1 MLIQQQELG
10 PTTGNPEPGTRN
22 PELETRDPKPEA
34 VPLSPTPPVSRLG
47 NPSSTLYT
55 RFSVLLCFLLGALI
69 PGCYQKLDLNTV
81 SMALETS
88 PTTLDPRIGTSE
100 VTTHVYELMFN
111 SLIRRDQ
118 NFQFAPDLAES
129 WENPDPLT
137 YVFHLRRGVLF
148 HNGKELTSEDVKF
161 TLDSLSK
168 LATPKKG
175 SFSKL
180 KEVTAPD
187 SYTVIF
193 HLSAPYLEFLTNLVR
208 PAIGIVPVGS
218 GADFFQHPVGTGPYR
233 LIEFQQ
239 DRGVHLAAF
248 DKYFEGP
255 PAVPQIY
262 LRIIPDDTTRA
273 LELEKGSVDVALN
286 SIPGDMLFRLRK
298 QAHLQVDSAPGV
310 RYQYLAFNLK
320 HPILSNVKVRQAI
333 AYALDRDSIIRYLY
347 RGYARKASSILPP
360 FHWAYEPNV
369 RQYEYD
375 PARARQLL
383 DQAGYPDPDGDG
395 PQTRFTLD
403 YKASTTA
410 EFVHQAEII
419 QENLRRVG
427 INVRIHTFE
436 LATVL
441 SDVRRGSFELYSLR
455 WVGANLFTDIFNF
468 VFHSKSAPPA
478 GANRGRYSN
487 AHLDALLDEANQASD
502 QERRK
507 EIFSQ
512 VQKIVAEDLPYVSLW
527 YPDNVIVYNRRL
539 QNVRIIPSG
548 DYVFLKDV
556 RIR

>member
-1 MLIQQQELG
+1 MIFARLLLNNSFPRKFGSLFQFYRDWWIVGLSSIL
-10 PTTGNPEPGTRN
+10 NPRFSAR
-22 PELETRDPKPEA
+22 L
-34 VPLSPTPPVSRLG
+34 PLSSILDP
-47 NPSSTLYT
+47 
-55 RFSVLLCFLLGALI
+55 RFSIVLCLLWGILI
-69 PGCYQKLDLNTV
+69 CACQRKPDPHV
-81 SMALETS
+81 VVMALETS

-100 VTTHVYELMFN
+100 VTSHVYELIFN

-118 NFQFAPDLAES
+118 NFQFAPDLALS

-168 LATPKKG
+168 LTTPKKG

-187 SYTVIF
+187 RYTVVF
-193 HLSAPYLEFLTNLVR
+193 HLSSPYLEFLTNLVR
-208 PAIGIVPVGS
+208 PAIGIVPAGS

-239 DRGVHLAAF
+239 DRDVRLAAF
-248 DKYFEGP
+248 DKYFEGQ
-255 PAVPQIY
+255 PALSEIY
-262 LRIIPDDTTRA
+262 FRIIPDDTTRA

-286 SIPGDMLFRLRK
+286 SISGDMLLRLKK
-298 QAHLQVDSAPGV
+298 QAHLQVDNAPGV

-320 HPILSNVKVRQAI
+320 HPILSNVRVRQAI
-333 AYALDRDSIIRYLY
+333 AYAIDRDSIIRYLY

-360 FHWAYEPNV
+360 FHWAYEPKV
-369 RQYEYD
+369 MQYRYD
-375 PARARQLL
+375 PALARQLL
-383 DQAGYPDPDGDG
+383 DQAGYSDPDGDG
-395 PQTRFTLD
+395 PRTRFALD

-427 INVRIHTFE
+427 INVQIHTLE

-478 GANRGRYSN
+478 GANRGRYAN
-487 AHLDALLDEANQASD
+487 PQVDALLDEANQTSD
-502 QERRK
+502 LGRRK

-527 YPDNVIVYNRRL
+527 YPDNVVVYNRRL
-539 QNVRIIPSG
+539 ENVRIIPSG

-556 RIR
+556 RIRPK